1 MVFELLQKSIAEY
14 VIYSVQSLKEIN
26 DVIVAQFYK
35 DPPLQLSI
43 GQLHLQ
49 MPMPD
54 CHRPEG
60 ASGPLHL
67 PMPVFNRPA
76 LQMPMPVKWRES
88 RGNGGSIG
96 KMK

>member
-54 CHRPEG
+54 CHRP
-60 ASGPLHL
+60 
-67 PMPVFNRPA
+67 A
-76 LQMPMPVKWRES
+76 LQMPMPVKWREN
-88 RGNGGSIG
+88 RANGGSIG